1 MTEEEYRQEWLKGL
15 HHTDYN
21 NCRFAEDKTQYAIEW
36 TKKNVPNVNLENPQ
50 NIVDRINW
58 CKIYDKNERKAI
70 WADKILAHQE
80 LSLSSLKD
88 IVIQPAYIFI
98 NTEFTLDMF
107 NHLPDGK
114 WFFRCNHGSGWNMR
128 FEKKKGNDPSYL
140 ISKMN
145 EWLFLNYAYIGGY
158 EWQYENINRGIII
171 QPDLG
176 QLKDWNFWCENGEI
190 KYVQTVRK
198 IGKNLEEFLT
208 FTDADGNIPD
218 AYIGVEPMRFHLLES
233 EKVIL
238 EKMKPIVKKLASDF
252 KFVRVDLYSINGQ
265 VKFSELTFSPCSGKI
280 TIHSLTH
287 QNSNLPGRNP

>member
-21 NCRFAEDKTQYAIEW
+21 NCRFAEDKTKFAIDW
-36 TKKNVPNVNLENPQ
+36 IKNKLQNVNLENPQ

-58 CKIYDKNERKAI
+58 CKIYDKDERKPL

-88 IVIQPAYIFI
+88 IVISPAYIFI

-128 FEKKKGNDPSYL
+128 FEKKKGNDPTYL
-140 ISKMN
+140 ISKLN
-145 EWLFLNYAYIGGY
+145 EWLSLNYAYIGGY
-158 EWQYENINRGIII
+158 EWQYENINRGIIV

-176 QLKDWNFWCENGEI
+176 KLLDWQFWCENGEI
-190 KYVQTVRK
+190 KYIQLSRK
-198 IGKNLEEFLT
+198 LGKNLEEFIC
-208 FTDADGNIPD
+208 FTDSSCENTDM
-218 AYIGVEPMRFHLLES
+218 YIGIKPMRFKLLS
-233 EKVIL
+233 KEK
-238 EKMKPIVKKLASDF
+238 ETYKKMKPIVEQLASDY
-252 KFVRVDLYSINGQ
+252 KFVRVDLYSINDK
-265 VKFSELTFSPCSGKI
+265 VKFSELTFSPCSGN
-280 TIHSLTH
+280 LTMH
-287 QNSNLPGRNP
+287 DF

>member
-21 NCRFAEDKTQYAIEW
+21 NCRFAEDKTQFSIDW
-36 TKKNVPNVNLENPQ
+36 IRNKLPNVNLENPQ

-58 CKIYDKNERKAI
+58 GKIYDKDERKPL

-88 IVIQPAYIFI
+88 IVISPAYIFI

-128 FEKKKGNDPSYL
+128 FEKKKGNDPIYL
-140 ISKMN
+140 IAKLN
-145 EWLFLNYAYIGGY
+145 EWLSLNYAYIGGY
-158 EWQYENINRGIII
+158 EWQYENINRGIIV

-176 QLKDWNFWCENGEI
+176 QLLDWQFWCENGEI
-190 KYVQTVRK
+190 KYIQLSRK
-198 IGKNLEEFLT
+198 LGKNLEEFIC
-208 FTDADGNIPD
+208 FTDSSCEHTDM
-218 AYIGVEPMRFHLLES
+218 YIGIKPMRFKLLS
-233 EKVIL
+233 KEK
-238 EKMKPIVKKLASDF
+238 ETYKKMKPIVEQLASDY
-252 KFVRVDLYSINGQ
+252 KFVRVDLYSINGK
-265 VKFSELTFSPCSGKI
+265 VKFSELTFSPCSG
-280 TIHSLTH
+280 
-287 QNSNLPGRNP
+287 NLISHVL

>member
-15 HHTDYN
+15 HQTEYN

-58 CKIYDKNERKAI
+58 CKIYDKDPRKVK
-70 WADKILAHQE
+70 WADKIYAMRNLEDMGLSDIIIPPVFYTYDYLARE
-80 LSLSSLKD
+80 TYLS
-88 IVIQPAYIFI
+88 
-98 NTEFTLDMF
+98 
-107 NHLPDGK
+107 LPDGK
-114 WFFRCNHGSGWNMR
+114 YIIKCNHGSGWNIR
-128 FEKKKGNDPSYL
+128 FEKKLGKDTSYM
-140 ISKMN
+140 INQIK
-145 EWLFLNYAYIGGY
+145 EWVSLNYAYVTGY
-158 EWQYENINRGIII
+158 EWQYEQITPGILI
-171 QPDLG
+171 QQDYG

-208 FTDADGNIPD
+208 FTDADGNTPD

-265 VKFSELTFSPCSGKI
+265 VKFSELTFSPCSGKLI
-280 TIHSLTH
+280 YTGLMK
-287 QNSNLPGRNP
+287 

>member
-15 HHTDYN
+15 HHTEYN
-21 NCRFAEDKTQYAIEW
+21 NCRFAEDKTQFAIDW

-58 CKIYDKNERKAI
+58 CKIYDKDQRKI
-70 WADKILAHQE
+70 DWADKISANNQIALNPN
-80 LSLSSLKD
+80 LKD
-88 IVIQPAYIFI
+88 ILITPSYIWY

-128 FEKKKGNDPSYL
+128 FEKKKDNNPSYL
-140 ISKMN
+140 LSKLN
-145 EWLFLNYAYIGGY
+145 EWLFLNYAYVTGY
-158 EWQYENINRGIII
+158 EWQYENIKPGIIV

-198 IGKNLEEFLT
+198 IGKNLEEYFT
-208 FTDADGNIPD
+208 FTDADGNKPD
-218 AYIGVEPMRFHLLES
+218 AYIGLKPMRFHLLDS
-233 EKVIL
+233 EKVTL

-265 VKFSELTFSPCSGKI
+265 IKFSELTFSPCSGKLKFHPI
-280 TIHSLTH
+280 
-287 QNSNLPGRNP
+287 